1 MAYLCVFI
9 HTHTHTHTH
18 TQRDISHKKNEILP
32 FAITW
37 IDLEDIMLSEIS
49 QTEKDKH
56 CMIISLICGIRKTKQ
71 MNKPQGYIVP
81 HGEYMQYFIV
91 TIN

>member
-1 MAYLCVFI
+1 MNEQRRHGIFMCVY
-9 HTHTHTHTH
+9 THTHTH

-71 MNKPQGYIVP
+71 MNKQQNISRV
-81 HGEYMQYFIV
+81 
-91 TIN
+91 INSENKQMW